1 MTWLNPSA
9 FFFLALIPVII
20 VLHALRYRRR
30 DVQVSTLFLWES
42 VLRETH
48 GTLGLR
54 RFIHNLPLLL
64 QIVLVLLLTVVLAR
78 PALTTAISDAKD
90 LVLVLDV
97 SASMQTRPRTG
108 NGNRFRQA
116 KARAL
121 NILQNLPNDRQM
133 AVITAGRQ
141 PRVLSYFT
149 NEKALLH
156 QAISEA
162 QVSNAPG
169 NMRDAV
175 LLALSFS
182 QGKHSQEVVMIGD
195 GAYNSLS
202 DLDLPRGQIRHIRIA
217 GGSNNLGITRLAIRK
232 RLDSDTH
239 HEVFVAVKNFSQ
251 QPMTTPVRLTLRRRQ
266 LLNQQLSL
274 QPGQEER
281 LITTLDR
288 PPQGVVKAELLTD
301 DDFSLDNLAHSVIAN
316 KSTTWIL
323 LVGESNYFLERL
335 LTSMPG
341 VLVNVSPDVPAEA
354 LPRLLEVNHLIIFN
368 GVQPPPLQSGNFLL
382 INTIPPDER
391 YQSSG
396 QVLNPQVLDWRRQ
409 HPVLRYVDVANLHIE
424 EALAIRLQGE
434 AQSLIDGT
442 NTSLLSVIERPRL
455 RLATLAFDPMRSD
468 LPLRVAFP
476 VLMHNLL
483 RWLSP
488 GQGGVTG
495 SQLQAGMPYSVFFE
509 QPVQRVA
516 VQDPEGKQRTY
527 EVQGN
532 PWLFSDTERLGVYI
546 LRAGEQ
552 KHYLTVNLLD
562 AMESDINPSDAFPSL
577 VPDASQ
583 PTQHTG
589 LIETPLWPF
598 VLLGA
603 TAMLLGEWYVWSR
616 DF

>member
-9 FFFLALIPVII
+9 FFFLALIPVVIL
-20 VLHALRYRRR
+20 LHALRYRRR

-64 QIVLVLLLTVVLAR
+64 QILFVLLLTAVLAR
-78 PALTTAISDAKD
+78 PALTTTVSNAKD

-97 SASMQTRPRTG
+97 SASMQTRIPTG
-108 NGNRFRQA
+108 NGNRFQQA

-121 NILQNLPNDRQM
+121 DILQTMPNDRQM
-133 AVITAGRQ
+133 AVIAAARQ

-149 NEKALLH
+149 NEKAFLH

-162 QVSNAPG
+162 RASNAPG

-182 QGKHSQEVVMIGD
+182 QGKQSQEVVIIGD
-195 GAYNSLS
+195 GAYKSLS
-202 DLDLPRGQIRHIRIA
+202 DLALPPGQIRHIRIT
-217 GGSNNLGITRLAIRK
+217 GGRDNLGLTRLAIRK

-239 HEVFVAVKNFSQ
+239 YEVFVAVKNFSQ

-266 LLNQQLSL
+266 ILNQQLTL

-288 PPQGVVKAELLTD
+288 PPQGVVKAELLTH
-301 DDFSLDNLAHSVIAN
+301 DDFSLDNLAYSVITN
-316 KSTTWIL
+316 KSKTWIL

-335 LTSMPG
+335 LTSLPG
-341 VLVNVSPDVPAEA
+341 VLVNVSPAVSAAA

-368 GVQPPPLQSGNFLL
+368 GVQPPPLQAGNFLL
-382 INTIPPDER
+382 INTIPPDDH
-391 YQSSG
+391 YLLDGHVS
-396 QVLNPQVLDWRRQ
+396 NPQVIDWQRQ

-442 NTSLLSVIERPRL
+442 NTSLLSVIDRPRL

-476 VLMHNLL
+476 VLIHNLL
-483 RWLSP
+483 HWLSP
-488 GQGGVTG
+488 AQGEVSGR
-495 SQLQAGMPYSVFFE
+495 QLQAGMPYSIFFDSPVE
-509 QPVQRVA
+509 QVD
-516 VQDPEGKQRTY
+516 VQDPEGKQQTY

-532 PWLFSDTERLGVYI
+532 PWLFTDTDRLGVYI
-546 LRAGEQ
+546 LRSGEQ

-562 AMESDINPSDAFPSL
+562 ETESDINPSDAFPSL

-583 PTQHTG
+583 STQHTG

-603 TAMLLGEWYVWSR
+603 TAMLLSEWYVWSR

>member
-9 FFFLALIPVII
+9 FSFLALIPVII
-20 VLHALRYRRR
+20 VLHSLRYRRR

-64 QIVLVLLLTVVLAR
+64 QIILVLLLTAVLAR
-78 PALTTAISDAKD
+78 PALTTAVSQAKD
-90 LVLVLDV
+90 VVLVLDV
-97 SASMQTRPRTG
+97 SASMQTRIPGG

-121 NILQNLPNDRQM
+121 NILQNMPADRQM
-133 AVITAGRQ
+133 AIIAAGRQ

-149 NEKALLH
+149 SEKALLR
-156 QAISEA
+156 QAINEA

-182 QGKHSQEVVMIGD
+182 QGKQGQEVVMIGD
-195 GAYNSLS
+195 GAYKSLS
-202 DLDLPRGQIRHIRIA
+202 DLALPPGQIRHIRIT
-217 GGSNNLGITRLAIRK
+217 GGSDNIGITRLAIRK
-232 RLDSDTH
+232 RLDGDSQ
-239 HEVFVAVKNFSQ
+239 HEVLVAVKNFSRR
-251 QPMTTPVRLTLRRRQ
+251 PMTVPVRLTLRRRQ
-266 LLNQQLSL
+266 ILNQQLAL

-301 DDFSLDNLAHSVIAN
+301 DDFSLDNLAYSVIAN
-316 KSTTWIL
+316 KSKTWIL
-323 LVGESNYFLERL
+323 LIGDSNFFLERL
-335 LTSMPG
+335 LNSLPG
-341 VLVNVSPDVPAEA
+341 VMVNVSPAVSAEA
-354 LPRLLEVNHLIIFN
+354 LPHLLEINHLIIFN
-368 GVQPPPLQSGNFLL
+368 GVQPPPLKTGNFLL
-382 INTIPPDER
+382 INTIPPDEG
-391 YQSSG
+391 YLADG
-396 QVLNPQVLDWRRQ
+396 HVANPQVLDWQRQ
-409 HPVLRYVDVANLHIE
+409 HPVLRYVDVTNLHIE
-424 EALAIRLQGE
+424 EALAIHLPGE
-434 AQSLIDGT
+434 ARSLIDGT
-442 NTSLLSVIERPRL
+442 NTSLLSVVERPRL
-455 RLATLAFDPMRSD
+455 RLATLAFDPLRSD

-488 GQGGVTG
+488 PSGKVTG
-495 SQLQAGMPYSVFFE
+495 GQLQAGMPYSVFFDP
-509 QPVQRVA
+509 PVERVE
-516 VQDPEGKQRTY
+516 VQDPTGKQRTY
-527 EVQGN
+527 DVQGN
-532 PWLFSDTERLGVYI
+532 PWLFTDTDRLGVYI
-546 LRAGEQ
+546 LRSGEQ

-562 AMESDINPSDAFPSL
+562 ATESDINPRDAFPAL
-577 VPDASQ
+577 APDTSQ
-583 PTQHTG
+583 SAQHTS

-603 TAMLLGEWYVWSR
+603 TAMLLSEWYVWSR